1 MSFNLIFAV
10 AAEGTTQGT
19 AGQTAPP
26 SAFGGMIP
34 LILVFGIMI
43 FFMIRSHKKQQQKQ
57 QQMID
62 RIVKGS
68 RVLLNC
74 GIYGKVVVVREK
86 TLMVE
91 LAGSMAPVEVLKG
104 AVAALPD
111 EEEAAPAKE
120 KDASADEKAKKA

>member
-10 AAEGTTQGT
+10 AEGGTTQGQQG
-19 AGQTAPP
+19 AA

-43 FFMIRSHKKQQQKQ
+43 FFMIRSQKKQQQKQ

-68 RVLLNC
+68 RVLLSC
-74 GIYGKVVVVREK
+74 GIYGKVAEVREK

-91 LAGSMAPVEVLKG
+91 LAGSMAPVEVIKG

-111 EEEAAPAKE
+111 EEESAPAKE
-120 KDASADEKAKKA
+120 KAAPATDEKAKKA